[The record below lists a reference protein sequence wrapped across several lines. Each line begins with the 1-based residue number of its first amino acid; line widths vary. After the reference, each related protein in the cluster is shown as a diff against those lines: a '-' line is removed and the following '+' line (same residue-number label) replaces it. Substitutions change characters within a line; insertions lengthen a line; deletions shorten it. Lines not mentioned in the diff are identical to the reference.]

1 MSQLDITTV
10 VAVVG
15 AVTGVLALVLQ
26 LATYRRDRA
35 RVTVRVTSGFILS
48 ERTRQGPFVWVEAV
62 NSGRRPIKVVN
73 AGFLAS
79 GERFVTFGDLRTLP
93 KLLNEG
99 EEVKVSATLSSLVEQ
114 TVLAGKG
121 MPTEG
126 YVEDALGRRFTTSVP
141 QKIRDQIA
149 DEAARARSES
159 SG

>member
-15 AVTGVLALVLQ
+15 AVTGILALVLQ
-26 LATYRRDRA
+26 AAGYRRDRA
-35 RVTVRVTSGFILS
+35 NVRVIVTSGFVLS
-48 ERTRQGPFVWVEAV
+48 EHAREGPFVWVEAV
-62 NSGRRPIKVVN
+62 NTGRRPVKVIN

-99 EEVKVSATLSSLVEQ
+99 EDVKVATTLPSLVEQ

-121 MPTEG
+121 APTVG
-126 YVEDALGRRFTTSVP
+126 YIEDAGGRRFTTSVP
-141 QKIRDQIA
+141 RKVRDLIA
-149 DEAARARSES
+149 AEAAKTRTGSN
-159 SG
+159 G